1 VVRHNALE
9 IPPGRRDRLIWI
21 TPLQRGNMP
30 TLLVWMNRET
40 ETMHQLTPLDQIPVP
55 VPQSDEIYRTR
66 LFDHDYSFIG
76 LKSLLGAADFS
87 KAGDRGA
94 GLAASTEVVR
104 EAART
109 ILSSLTLQHLYDRPL
124 TDDEG
129 RVDSVMRVGYDIDLD
144 LFRAK
149 LAGWTLGQLKDFLLD
164 APGEDIAPLGLALT
178 PVMAAAV
185 CKLMDVHDL
194 VLAARK
200 INRVSKAR
208 TTLGL
213 KGTLSSRCQP
223 NHPVDDLRGITL
235 LVYSGFSLGGGDA
248 LIGVNPAIDTVENI
262 SAMLRH
268 LDKVRSATGAPTQI
282 CVLAHVKTQLGCL
295 ERGAPVEIMFQSL
308 AGTEKTNLT
317 EFDISVDLLDH
328 ACRTMAEK
336 GPLAGIAENF
346 MYFET
351 GQGSEYTYGKHN
363 GVDMA
368 TCEALCYGLARRYRP
383 FMVNNVT
390 GFIGPETHVDNF
402 EMIISNLQDHFM
414 GKLLGL
420 PMGMAPC
427 YTLHSQITLD
437 GQQMATELLASAGAN
452 YYMDVYLNNDRMLA
466 YFDTSAHDNQSL
478 REVHGRTPTPEFLEW
493 ALERGILKKTTGG
506 EVVRGPN
513 FGNPRIFCS
522 SDAEFEELLRVTP
535 AMYGFENAGPRPS
548 NAVSRLLRA
557 NQALARQAIVCELDL
572 GLLRQTADFLI
583 LESEARGKESHLN
596 SPHLGMRLST
606 RCEAELVR
614 TDCDVQIV
622 VSDGLSAEAVHAN
635 IVELYPVLVD
645 GLESRDLYLGRPIAV
660 RYGRVKLA
668 EHIGECTGARLTIL
682 LIGERPG
689 GDALAS
695 RSLSAYMAYRLA
707 DESTRDD
714 AARFSGNAGIRF
726 EYTVISNIYCGGLI
740 PVEAGSVIAEKAWQ
754 ILERQAAGN
763 RLEELLK
770 GSS

>member
-1 VVRHNALE
+1 MK
-9 IPPGRRDRLIWI
+9 P
-21 TPLQRGNMP
+21 
-30 TLLVWMNRET
+30 
-40 ETMHQLTPLDQIPVP
+40 LTPLDQIPVP
-55 VPQSDEIYRTR
+55 VPPADEIYRVR
-66 LFDHDYSFIG
+66 LFNHDYSFVG

-94 GLAASTEVVR
+94 GLAAATEVVR

-109 ILSSLTLQHLYDRPL
+109 ILSSLTLQYLYDRPL
-124 TDDEG
+124 VDDEG
-129 RVDSVMRVGYDIDLD
+129 RVDSVMRVGYDIDRD
-144 LFRAK
+144 RFAK
-149 LAGWTLGQLKDFLLD
+149 IASWTLGHLKDFLLE
-164 APGEDIAPLGLALT
+164 APGEETAPVGLALT
-178 PVMAAAV
+178 PVTAAAV
-185 CKLMDVHDL
+185 CKLMDVHEL

-200 INRVSKAR
+200 IHRVSKAR

-235 LVYSGFSLGGGDA
+235 LVYSGFALGGGDA

-262 SAMLRH
+262 SAMLTH
-268 LDKVRSATGAPTQI
+268 LDKVRKATGAPTQV

-295 ERGAPVEIMFQSL
+295 ERGAPVEVIFQSL

-328 ACRTMAEK
+328 AWRTMAER
-336 GPLAGIAENF
+336 GALVGIAENF

-363 GVDMA
+363 GIDMA

-402 EMIISNLQDHFM
+402 EMIISNLQDHFL

-437 GQQMATELLASAGAN
+437 GQQMATQLLASAGAN

-478 REVHGRTPTPEFLEW
+478 REVHGRTPTPEFLAW
-493 ALERGILKKTTGG
+493 ALERGIFRKTAGG
-506 EVVRGPN
+506 EIARGPN
-513 FGNPRIFCS
+513 WGNPRIFCS
-522 SDAEFEELLRVTP
+522 SDAEFEELRRVTP
-535 AMYGFENAGPRPS
+535 AMYGFENAGPRPA
-548 NAVSRLLRA
+548 NDVSRRLRS
-557 NQALARQAIVCELDL
+557 NQALARQAIICELDFD
-572 GLLRQTADFLI
+572 LLKQVADFLV
-583 LESEARGKESHLN
+583 LDSEARDKESHLN
-596 SPHLGMRLST
+596 SPHLGARLAT
-606 RCEAELVR
+606 RSEDQLER
-614 TDCDVQIV
+614 DDCDVQIV

-635 IVELYPVLVD
+635 IAELYPVLLD
-645 GLESRDLYLGRPIAV
+645 GLESRALTLGRPIAV

-668 EHIGECTGARLTIL
+668 EHIAACTGARLTIL

-695 RSLSAYMAYRLA
+695 RSLSAYLAYQLVDA
-707 DESTRDD
+707 AARDH
-714 AARFSGNAGIRF
+714 AARFSGNADIRF
-726 EYTVISNIYCGGLI
+726 EYTVISNIYSGGLI

-754 ILERQAAGN
+754 ILEKQAAGN
-763 RLEELLK
+763 RLEQLIK
-770 GSS
+770 GGGIEN

>member
-1 VVRHNALE
+1 MQ
-9 IPPGRRDRLIWI
+9 
-21 TPLQRGNMP
+21 PLK
-30 TLLVWMNRET
+30 
-40 ETMHQLTPLDQIPVP
+40 PLDQISVP
-55 VPQSDEIYRTR
+55 DPRADEVYRVR
-66 LFDHDYSFIG
+66 LFNHDYSFVG

-94 GLAASTEVVR
+94 GLAAPTEVVR
-104 EAART
+104 EAARI
-109 ILSSLTLQHLYDRPL
+109 ILSSLTLEHLYDRPL

-129 RVDSVMRVGYDIDLD
+129 RVDSVMRVSCDIDRD
-144 LFRAK
+144 RFRTISS
-149 LAGWTLGQLKDFLLD
+149 WTVGQLKDFLLESRGD
-164 APGEDIAPLGLALT
+164 DIAPLGFALT
-178 PVMAAAV
+178 SVMVAAV

-200 INRVSKAR
+200 ISRVSKAR

-213 KGTLSSRCQP
+213 AGTLSSRCQP

-235 LVYSGFSLGGGDA
+235 LVYTGLALGGGDA

-262 SAMLRH
+262 AAMLTH
-268 LDKVRSATGAPTQI
+268 LDKVRKAAGAPTQI

-295 ERGAPVEIMFQSL
+295 ERGAPVEVMFQSL

-328 ACRTMAEK
+328 AWQTMAEK
-336 GPLAGIAENF
+336 GSLAGIAENF

-363 GVDMA
+363 GIDMT

-402 EMIISNLQDHFM
+402 EMIVSNLQDHFM

-437 GQQMATELLASAGAN
+437 GQQMATQLLASAGAN

-493 ALERGILKKTTGG
+493 ALARGIFKKSDAGA
-506 EVVRGPN
+506 VVRGPN
-513 FGNPRIFCS
+513 WGNPRIFCAS
-522 SDAEFEELLRVTP
+522 EAEFEELLRVTP
-535 AMYGFENAGPRPS
+535 AMYGFENAGPRPA
-548 NAVSRLLRA
+548 NHVSRTLRS
-557 NQALARQAIVCELDL
+557 NQALARQAIIRELNLDQL
-572 GLLRQTADFLI
+572 HEIADFLF
-583 LESEARGKESHLN
+583 LETEARDKESHLN
-596 SPHLGMRLST
+596 SPHLGARLSA
-606 RCEAELVR
+606 RSEAEL
-614 TDCDVQIV
+614 DDSESDVQVIV
-622 VSDGLSAEAVHAN
+622 ADGLSAEAVHAN
-635 IVELYPVLVD
+635 LADLYPVLVD
-645 GLESRDLYLGRPIAV
+645 GLESRDLRLARPIAV
-660 RYGRVKLA
+660 RYARVKLA
-668 EHIGECTGARLTIL
+668 EHIAECTGTALTIL

-695 RSLSAYMAYRLA
+695 RSLSAYMAYQLV
-707 DESTRDD
+707 DEAARSD
-714 AARFSGNAGIRF
+714 AARFSGNATIRF
-726 EYTVISNIYCGGLI
+726 EYTVISNIYSGGLL

-754 ILERQAAGN
+754 ILEKHAAGN
-763 RLEELLK
+763 RLEKML
-770 GSS
+770 